1 MNQEITCII
10 CPKSCK
16 IRVTKEEDNDI
27 IHIQGNECLKGKKYA
42 LDEVTDPRRIFTST
56 VKLKNGPI
64 RMLPVRTD
72 LPIRK
77 KDLFKARELV
87 KDIVVEAPVPFGKII
102 FKDFIEKGINLIATR
117 EIQI

>member
-1 MNQEITCII
+1 LSQEITCII

-16 IRVTKEEDNDI
+16 INVTKKGDVTYF
-27 IHIQGNECLKGKKYA
+27 QGNECLKGKKYA
-42 LDEVTDPRRIFTST
+42 LDEITDPRRIFTST

-72 LPIRK
+72 SPIK
-77 KDLFKARELV
+77 KRDLLKAGELI

-102 FKDFIEKGINLIATR
+102 VRDFLEKNINLIATR
-117 EIQI
+117 AI